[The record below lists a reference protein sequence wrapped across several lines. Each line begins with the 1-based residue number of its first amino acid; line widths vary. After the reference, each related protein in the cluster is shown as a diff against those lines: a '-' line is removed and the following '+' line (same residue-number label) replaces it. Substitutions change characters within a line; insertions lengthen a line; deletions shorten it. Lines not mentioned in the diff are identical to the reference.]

1 MRYGSSEYVMSV
13 LSNYCMRSSPRVTH
27 WHHSRADRGENIITL
42 ASQLAAQRGPRP
54 RSANIGI
61 IFMLILVWQ
70 CWEGSTGNTQSLRIN
85 HNEQKTKNQ
94 LNSNLNLFS
103 IFSRNGEHNL
113 SSEAQNSAHKSKRE
127 NFRKPGRKREIKS
140 CPPPRNNFKITDM
153 FKPNPKL
160 KSDSERPN
168 EPVAIVD
175 RSEETEI
182 SSVLDES
189 AVTRPRGFWMKPT
202 GWKIFAKTS

>member
-1 MRYGSSEYVMSV
+1 MVRQNSV
-13 LSNYCMRSSPRVTH
+13 EL
-27 WHHSRADRGENIITL
+27 D
-42 ASQLAAQRGPRP
+42 
-54 RSANIGI
+54 
-61 IFMLILVWQ
+61 
-70 CWEGSTGNTQSLRIN
+70 
-85 HNEQKTKNQ
+85 HNEQNARNPS
-94 LNSNLNLFS
+94 NSNLNLFP
-103 IFSRNGEHNL
+103 IFSKNGERNL
-113 SSEAQNSAHKSKRE
+113 SSEAQSSNHKGKRE

-189 AVTRPRGFWMKPT
+189 AVTRPRGF
-202 GWKIFAKTS
+202 